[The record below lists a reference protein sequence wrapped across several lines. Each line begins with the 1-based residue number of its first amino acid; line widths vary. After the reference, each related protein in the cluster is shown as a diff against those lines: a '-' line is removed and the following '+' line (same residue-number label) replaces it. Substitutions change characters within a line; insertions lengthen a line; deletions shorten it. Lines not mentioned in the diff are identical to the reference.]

1 MRAAAP
7 ITGWF
12 AVVADGDTGADAA
25 RLLASRAVRSVA
37 HGSGRPWLLG
47 DWPAGAVTVAEA
59 VTAVGTARLAVIG
72 RCPVT
77 AGELTARLRRLDGV
91 EDADRVVEGLAGSF
105 HLVVSLGG
113 KVRVRGSASMVR
125 QVFHARVAGTTVAAD
140 RGDVLA
146 ELIGAGLDEQVLA
159 ARLLTEE
166 VPALQERCV
175 WRDVTRVAAD
185 HCLILEADGRAY
197 VRRWWRPPEPVLS
210 LHEGADAVRQ
220 ALGAAVDSCAAGGG
234 TISADLSGGMDSTS
248 LCLLASRSSARLV
261 TLNWAALEAA
271 NDDGVWA
278 RRAARALPAGRQ
290 IFVDREQTPLW
301 FAEVEGPHPV
311 IDEPAG
317 FVRDWARLRTAVR
330 LMSAEGSRLHLIGG
344 GGDELFGAYPA
355 YLHDLFWLHP
365 LTALARLR
373 RLRVSRHIGPLWPQ
387 VRALVG
393 RGSYR
398 SWLARCARLQTP
410 ARCGDLAAEAFCLD
424 WGPPLRPPPWATGQ
438 AVRAAGEVLSQI
450 LAEAE
455 PLAPWR
461 GQHSALLGARVGGA
475 GLRQIDQATT
485 AAGLPHA
492 APYLDDAVINAA
504 LSVRV
509 DQRTGG
515 NKPVLATAM
524 RGIVPAHILT
534 RPTIGDYGT
543 DLYVGLHRHREELLK
558 LFTDSILG
566 GHGLIDEAALRAF
579 VLRPHPRP
587 SALAPLI
594 RTLGC
599 EVWLRTRAAGGSAP
613 PLASRHSGAPT

>member
-1 MRAAAP
+1 VPVAE
-7 ITGWF
+7 WF
-12 AVVADGDTGADAA
+12 AVVADGEAGAEAA
-25 RLLASRAVRSVA
+25 RLLASRAVRSIA

-47 DWPAGAVTVAEA
+47 DWPVGSVTVAEA
-59 VTAVGTARLAVIG
+59 VTAVGTVRLAVIG
-72 RCPVT
+72 RCPIA
-77 AGELTARLRRLDGV
+77 AGELTARLGRLGGV
-91 EDADRVVEGLAGSF
+91 EDAERVVEGLAGSF

-146 ELIGAGLDEQVLA
+146 GLIGAGLDERVLA

-185 HCLILEADGRAY
+185 HCLIVEADGRAY

-210 LHEGADAVRQ
+210 LHEGADAVRR
-220 ALGAAVDSCAAGGG
+220 ALGAAVDSCAAAGG

-248 LCLLASRSSARLV
+248 LCLLASRSPARLV

-278 RRAARALPAGRQ
+278 RRAAGALPAGRQ
-290 IFVDREQTPLW
+290 VFVDREHTPLW

-317 FVRDWARLRTAVR
+317 FVRDWARLREAVR

-355 YLHDLFWLHP
+355 YLHDLFWLRP
-365 LTALARLR
+365 LTALARLH
-373 RLRVSRHIGPLWPQ
+373 RLRVSRHLGPLWPQ

-398 SWLARCARLQTP
+398 SWLTRCAHLQAP
-410 ARCGDLAAEAFCLD
+410 AHHGDLAAEAFCLD
-424 WGPPLRPPPWATGQ
+424 WGPPLRPPLWATRQ

-450 LAEAE
+450 LAEAPE

-492 APYLDDAVINAA
+492 APYLDDSVITAA
-504 LSVRV
+504 LSVRI
-509 DQRTGG
+509 DQRTGGG

-534 RPTIGDYGT
+534 RPTIGEYGT
-543 DLYVGLHRHREELLK
+543 DLYVGLHRHREELLE
-558 LFTDSILG
+558 LFTDSMLG
-566 GHGLIDEAALRAF
+566 RLGLIDEAALHAF
-579 VLRPHPRP
+579 LLRPHPRP
-587 SALAPLI
+587 YALAPLI

-613 PLASRHSGAPT
+613 TRTSRRSGAPT